1 MNGWL
6 ARASE
11 SDAEVAGFQIK
22 YTAAR
27 KEAAEH
33 LALIQQLSHLNSDQ
47 SSATNTSLSATL
59 ASYEAFDTAATSV
72 ADKIGSTRV
81 RVARTD
87 IDQLENLER
96 NFREAA
102 GQTRSLLNLDTRA
115 ELQNVNDSAINGAWI
130 SGLTGFVGLLLLA
143 AVGSAVGH
151 NRLKQLKV
159 AEATLAKQTFVIDQ
173 MSEAVILTDLSGV
186 VHGCNATAAQLI
198 GRTRDELLGSNLVGI
213 IGDNNF
219 HNNVRPT
226 LRKTAIE
233 GGNAKVEIEI
243 VGPAGQSVLCEITS
257 SCLRNSDGEITGF
270 ASIVRDVGEQRRQDD
285 LLRRQAAVIEQM
297 NEGVFITDLEGII
310 IYCNPA
316 HARMTGYP
324 RESVLGKTPNFMT
337 AESDFEERRQA
348 ILATPRDQTIDV
360 EVRGRHATGF
370 DFVVSV
376 TGRGL
381 KDANNNY
388 VGRVWLVRDM
398 TEIRTKEDQLRQ
410 AQKMEAVGHLTGG
423 IAHDF
428 NNLLG
433 ILLLNLQIIAD
444 RDSDPTVKNLTARS
458 LNAVRRG
465 AALVRQMLAF
475 SRKQSLQPVALR
487 LHETLANMR
496 DILRRSLPTNIEI
509 VLDTPATLWTCVADA
524 TQLDSA
530 ILNLAIN
537 ARDAMPQGGTLTI
550 RCANQSV
557 SSDTAARDSELIEGE
572 FVCISVSDSGVGIAP
587 DVLPRVIDPFFT
599 TKEVGQGS
607 GLGLSMVYGFVKQS
621 NGLFLIRSTV
631 NVGTTVSISLPRG
644 PDLLSQDA
652 TDIARSNPAQQPAR
666 ARVLLVEDNE
676 DMRDSTA
683 WTLTSLGY
691 DVVTASDGET
701 AKKMIEDRD
710 DIMILIADVMLTGAM
725 NGVDLADF
733 ARARRP
739 KLKILNI
746 SGYSEKALRAGG
758 TFRTDI
764 TVLAKPFSRADLTD
778 ALDKMK
784 A

>member
-1 MNGWL
+1 MPEQHNELRRVPTQINHTSASATQQGDSGSRDRLPALWNLGFVIFSVACGIALFSAFATYVSYQRNTTVVEQAEAVTRNHGLLKDAIQALELAQEEQAFSIVTFNGRVDL
-6 ARASE
+6 AIE
-11 SDAEVAGFQIK
+11 SDAEIAGFQIK
-22 YTAAR
+22 YNAAR
-27 KEAAEH
+27 TEAAEH
-33 LALIQQLSHLNSDQ
+33 RDLIEQLWKLNPNP
-47 SSATNTSLSATL
+47 SSATNGSLSATL
-59 ASYEAFDTAATSV
+59 TSYETFDAFATSV
-72 ADKIGSTRV
+72 AEKIKSKRV
-81 RVARTD
+81 PVALAD

-96 NFREAA
+96 AFREDTER
-102 GQTRSLLNLDTRA
+102 TRSLLNLDTRA
-115 ELQNVNDSAINGAWI
+115 ELQNIKDSAINGAWI

-337 AESDFEERRQA
+337 AEADFEDRRQA

-475 SRKQSLQPVALR
+475 FTQAVIAARCASTARNTGQHARHSA
-487 LHETLANMR
+487 TLA
-496 DILRRSLPTNIEI
+496 
-509 VLDTPATLWTCVADA
+509 
-524 TQLDSA
+524 
-530 ILNLAIN
+530 
-537 ARDAMPQGGTLTI
+537 
-550 RCANQSV
+550 ANQH
-557 SSDTAARDSELIEGE
+557 
-572 FVCISVSDSGVGIAP
+572 
-587 DVLPRVIDPFFT
+587 
-599 TKEVGQGS
+599 
-607 GLGLSMVYGFVKQS
+607 
-621 NGLFLIRSTV
+621 
-631 NVGTTVSISLPRG
+631 
-644 PDLLSQDA
+644 
-652 TDIARSNPAQQPAR
+652 
-666 ARVLLVEDNE
+666 
-676 DMRDSTA
+676 
-683 WTLTSLGY
+683 
-691 DVVTASDGET
+691 
-701 AKKMIEDRD
+701 
-710 DIMILIADVMLTGAM
+710 
-725 NGVDLADF
+725 
-733 ARARRP
+733 
-739 KLKILNI
+739 
-746 SGYSEKALRAGG
+746 
-758 TFRTDI
+758 
-764 TVLAKPFSRADLTD
+764 
-778 ALDKMK
+778 
-784 A
+784 